1 MVTPV
6 AVRMYDPKAVGTYE
20 LSLAELK
27 TPPENP
33 FVSMAMLSSLVQ
45 FPWLLFMDSF
55 IELYLKKRIER
66 GRRKK
71 IVICHTNIIS
81 RFVKVDYLEQ
91 VKVTFYS

>member
-27 TPPENP
+27 THCFPPENP
-33 FVSMAMLSSLVQ
+33 FVSMAMLFSLVQ

-55 IELYLKKRIER
+55 IELYLKKKNWER
-66 GRRKK
+66 EEKENSNLS
-71 IVICHTNIIS
+71 H
-81 RFVKVDYLEQ
+81 
-91 VKVTFYS
+91 

>member
-27 TPPENP
+27 THCFPPENP

-55 IELYLKKRIER
+55 IELYLKKKELREGGER
-66 GRRKK
+66 K
-71 IVICHTNIIS
+71 
-81 RFVKVDYLEQ
+81 
-91 VKVTFYS
+91 

>member
-27 TPPENP
+27 THCFPPENP

-55 IELYLKKRIER
+55 IELYLKKKNWER
-66 GRRKK
+66 EEKENSNLS
-71 IVICHTNIIS
+71 H
-81 RFVKVDYLEQ
+81 
-91 VKVTFYS
+91 